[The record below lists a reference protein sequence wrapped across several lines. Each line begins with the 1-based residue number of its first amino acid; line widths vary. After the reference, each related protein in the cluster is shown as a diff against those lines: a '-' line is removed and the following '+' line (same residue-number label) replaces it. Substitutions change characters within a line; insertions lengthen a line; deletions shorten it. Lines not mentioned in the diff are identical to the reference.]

1 MNFFEK
7 YPEFI
12 NKGTTGV
19 AGQRLEYRYKATI
32 DNQRNSFKNSKV
44 LDLASHDGR
53 WSLASLKAG
62 ASKVV
67 GIEGRENLVKKSNK
81 ILEKYGYGDKFTC
94 FKEDLNNKI
103 LKFEE
108 GSFDIIL
115 CLGFFYHT
123 MHHFKLLSEFKRF
136 KPKLIILDGV
146 FNPTNFPGLVF
157 GLEKVG
163 RDGSSLETNKKKEE
177 AIVGYPTILGAK
189 MMLNHLDFKFKILNW
204 MDFAENSWTGID
216 DYKKNKRLTFV
227 IEPSN

>member
-1 MNFFEK
+1 MNFFKK

-12 NKGTTGV
+12 NEGTTGV
-19 AGQRLEYRYKATI
+19 AGQRLEYRYKAI
-32 DNQRNSFKNSKV
+32 IGNQRNSFKNAKV

-53 WSLASLKAG
+53 WSLASLEAG

-67 GIEGRENLVKKSNK
+67 GIEGRENLVEKSNK
-81 ILEKYGYGDKFTC
+81 ILEKYSYGNKFTC

-103 LKFEE
+103 LKFKE

-123 MHHFKLLSEFKRF
+123 MHHFKLLSEFKRI

-146 FNPTNFPGLVF
+146 FNPTNFSGIVF
-157 GLEKVG
+157 GFEKIS
-163 RDGSSLETNKKKEE
+163 RDGSSLKTNKKKED
-177 AIVGYPTILGAK
+177 AIVGYPTVLGTK

-204 MDFAENSWTGID
+204 MDFANTSWTGID
-216 DYKKNKRLTFV
+216 DYKKNRRLTFV
-227 IEPSN
+227 IEPAN